1 MLSFPSIILL
11 AMLFSF
17 PNDDDIRKD
26 YNESATESNPTQ
38 KCRQTKGI
46 SKRIN
51 IQKRSSKGITSK
63 RVDTQIIKDTDTTE
77 QNRPTLNNL
86 IKLIL
91 LKIQHK

>member
-1 MLSFPSIILL
+1 MMMMLKK
-11 AMLFSF
+11 
-17 PNDDDIRKD
+17 DD
-26 YNESATESNPTQ
+26 NESATESNPTQ
-38 KCRQTKGI
+38 KYRQTKGI
-46 SKRIN
+46 SKRVN